1 MNKSDVAKV
10 YNTLMCT
17 PGMSEVVKVDL
28 RIKCSTVLLLAQV
41 INKGLN
47 SKPGEDS
54 TGLLDITSK
63 EGIKELEDLVSSCL
77 EKAKLT
83 ELIGMLQ
90 QLHGS

>member
-47 SKPGEDS
+47 SKPGEDP

-90 QLHGS
+90 QLHSS